1 MLSVLI
7 PIYNWDVTNLI
18 KELHE
23 QLSDSGVAFEIIAA
37 DDASEE
43 SYHQQNQSIASR
55 QGVTYIRYVEN
66 LGRSKLRNSLAQQAQ
81 YPYLLF
87 MDCDAA
93 IKTPSFIANYIALI
107 RKEENVPF
115 VALGGVAYRE
125 TPPPSS
131 QKLRWHYGKQR
142 EEIPAHTR
150 QQQPYKSFTPFNL
163 LVARSIF
170 STITFD
176 ESLTTYGNE
185 DTLFGFELKQ
195 HQIKIIHID
204 NPLYHEGLDEN
215 EVYLKKTETAIDNLI
230 RITQQNTLDRTFIAD
245 NTLLT
250 TYHHCKQKRVLPL
263 VKFFYILTHPIMKW
277 GICKRYNLLFLDF
290 YKLGYLARGK
300 RILR

>member
-7 PIYNWDVTNLI
+7 PIYNWDITDLVNGLY
-18 KELHE
+18 E

-37 DDASEE
+37 DDASDE

-55 QGVTYIRYVEN
+55 QEIAYIHHAKN
-66 LGRSKLRNSLAQQAQ
+66 LGRSKLRNSLAKQAQ

-93 IKTPSFIANYIALI
+93 IKSHRFIEDYIALI
-107 RKEENVPF
+107 RQEENTPF

-142 EEIPAHTR
+142 EEISAHIR

-163 LVARSIF
+163 LIARSIF
-170 STITFD
+170 DTITFD

-215 EVYLKKTETAIDNLI
+215 EVYLKKIETAIDNLV
-230 RITQQNTLDRTFIAD
+230 RIMQQSTLDRTFIAD
-245 NTLLT
+245 NKLLT
-250 TYHHCKQKRVLPL
+250 TYYRCKQKRIAPL
-263 VKFFYILTHPIMKW
+263 IKFFYILMRPILKW

-290 YKLGYLARGK
+290 YKLGYLIEVKGEG
-300 RILR
+300 

>member
-7 PIYNWDVTNLI
+7 PIYNWEVTDLVNGLY
-18 KELHE
+18 E
-23 QLSDSGVAFEIIAA
+23 QLSDSGVAFEIIVA
-37 DDASEE
+37 DDASDK

-55 QGVTYIRYVEN
+55 QGVTYIRYAEN
-66 LGRSKLRNSLAQQAQ
+66 LGRSKLRNSLAKQAQ

-107 RKEENVPF
+107 RKEENAPF

-131 QKLRWHYGKQR
+131 QKLRWYYGKQR
-142 EEIPAHTR
+142 EEIPAHIR

-163 LVARSIF
+163 LIARSIF
-170 STITFD
+170 DTITFD

-204 NPLYHEGLDEN
+204 NPLYHEGLDAN
-215 EVYLKKTETAIDNLI
+215 EVYLKKIETAIDNLV
-230 RITQQNTLDRTFIAD
+230 RITQQSTIDQAFIAD

-250 TYHHCKQKRVLPL
+250 TYYRCKQKRIAPL
-263 VKFFYILTHPIMKW
+263 IKFLYILMRPILKW
-277 GICKRYNLLFLDF
+277 GICKRYNLLLLDF
-290 YKLGYLARGK
+290 YKLGYLIGVK
-300 RILR
+300 G